1 MNAEAENEIK
11 RLAKDA
17 GGCFTGMSI
26 TDAVTAAMRWAYA
39 DAAKVCREYADG
51 LETRFPDP
59 HLSGR
64 IDASNSLSEAIE
76 GRAR

>member
-1 MNAEAENEIK
+1 MNAEVLAEAVRAYVQAGKRGLKLDEAMACALEI
-11 RLAKDA
+11 
-17 GGCFTGMSI
+17 
-26 TDAVTAAMRWAYA
+26 AYA
-39 DAAKVCREYADG
+39 DAARVCREYADG

-76 GRAR
+76 GRAQ